1 MPLGRRALIA
11 CRRVVVVPSAF
22 LLLCCILTLASVSA
36 CRSPDAIRHKHE
48 YALAQGGGH
57 DGAPARALL
66 LPIDVLNERPVQGID
81 FANDRIASIIASHLE
96 SHGIRV
102 ERVDPIRFKRV
113 ADDARQAV
121 ARQRLADVG
130 PTVPENRFGDLVP
143 AILED
148 LGRSPDLVV
157 TPNLVVRKG
166 RYKGKRIIAWDGV
179 KRREAVNSSH
189 MRGVVPVVSI
199 EIAVHDEDGTQRF
212 SGFGG
217 LEPLFRVDLSQ
228 TKYVQRED
236 LFADERNLREGV
248 CIALYPYFGTDEDC
262 RSARLR

>member
-1 MPLGRRALIA
+1 MLLRRTAPCTWLRTVVSSTALACLALLSPLLHVA
-11 CRRVVVVPSAF
+11 CRA
-22 LLLCCILTLASVSA
+22 
-36 CRSPDAIRHKHE
+36 PDAIRHKHE
-48 YALAQGGGH
+48 YTLADGGGH

-66 LPIDVLNERPVQGID
+66 IPIDILNERPVQGID
-81 FANDRIASIIASHLE
+81 FANDRIASLIASHLE

-102 ERVDPIRFKRV
+102 ERIDPVRFKQV
-113 ADDARQAV
+113 AEDARQSV
-121 ARQRLADVG
+121 AQKRLADVAA
-130 PTVPENRFGDLVP
+130 TVPESRFGDLVP
-143 AILED
+143 AILET

-157 TPNLVVRKG
+157 TPDLVVRKG

-179 KRREAVNSSH
+179 KRREDVNDSR

-199 EIAVHDEDGTQRF
+199 EIAVHDEQGARLF

-228 TKYVQRED
+228 SKYVQRED
-236 LFADERNLREGV
+236 LFADERNLREGICV
-248 CIALYPYFGTDEDC
+248 ALYPYFGIDEDC